1 MSTRVSNT
9 QQVLSGGTG
18 TGLPESGSSFQY
30 KTSRSLTASGV
41 PPKKGRGEGI
51 SGGELDGRGAYVCR

>member
-18 TGLPESGSSFQY
+18 TGLPESRSSFQY
-30 KTSRSLTASGV
+30 KTSRNLTASGA
-41 PPKKGRGEGI
+41 PPRKGIGEGI
-51 SGGELDGRGAYVCR
+51 PGGEVDGRGVYVCR